1 MMLDISRK
9 FSLVNTPATGTPFMF
24 HTMLKYEKG
33 EGEEVKDLTTLPV
46 KRFNVFQGCP
56 TPGAGGDSMDDDS
69 IRVWDRLKGMTF
81 MPLLTPGEGAH
92 RSSVASGAAGSHP
105 SREGDCSGST
115 GIRGRQSGPSGEHSQ
130 HGVPC

>member
-69 IRVWDRLKGMTF
+69 IRVWDLLKGMTF
-81 MPLLTPGEGAH
+81 MPLLTARRALTLLPRRLGPPKPIH
-92 RSSVASGAAGSHP
+92 
-105 SREGDCSGST
+105 
-115 GIRGRQSGPSGEHSQ
+115 RGRATAVAAVLVQLRFELSNLSL
-130 HGVPC
+130 